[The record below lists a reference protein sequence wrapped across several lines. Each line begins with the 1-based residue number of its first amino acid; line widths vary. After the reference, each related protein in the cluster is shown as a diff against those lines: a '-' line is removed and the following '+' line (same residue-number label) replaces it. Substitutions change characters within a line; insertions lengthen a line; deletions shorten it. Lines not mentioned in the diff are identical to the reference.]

1 MVDGSYANAKVE
13 VMPTQHFYKYV
24 NMLLCFSCRAR
35 SWYPCPRYT
44 PLKKCS

>member
-13 VMPTQHFYKYV
+13 VMSTQHFYKYV
-24 NMLLCFSCRAR
+24 NMLLCFSYSAR
-35 SWYPCPRYT
+35 FGRPHLRYT

>member
-13 VMPTQHFYKYV
+13 VMSTQHFYEYV
-24 NMLLCFSCRAR
+24 NIFLCFSCHVH
-35 SWYPCPRYT
+35 SWHPCLRYT